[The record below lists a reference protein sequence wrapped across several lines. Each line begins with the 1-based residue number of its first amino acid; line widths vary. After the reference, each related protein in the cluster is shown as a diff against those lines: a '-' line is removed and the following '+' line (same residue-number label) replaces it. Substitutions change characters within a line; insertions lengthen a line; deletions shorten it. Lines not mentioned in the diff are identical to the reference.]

1 MSFEGG
7 IFMEQEKIG
16 KFIAKRRKDLHFT
29 QANLAKKLGIT
40 DRAVSKWE
48 NGKSIPD
55 ASLMLD
61 LCQLLEINVNELLT
75 GEQIVMKDYKK
86 IAEQNLIE
94 LRNQKEKAD
103 RRLLTTVKILATL
116 SCISA
121 VVLILMGTLLT
132 KISQFLGIMVVILGT
147 ILIFVTAIYAVMI
160 EHDAGY
166 YECPNCKMRYI
177 PTRKAVLLAMEQQE
191 KWNVHIVVK
200 RDIIEKCLPNES

>member
-147 ILIFVTAIYAVMI
+147 IQIGRAHV
-160 EHDAGY
+160 
-166 YECPNCKMRYI
+166 
-177 PTRKAVLLAMEQQE
+177 
-191 KWNVHIVVK
+191 
-200 RDIIEKCLPNES
+200 

>member
-86 IAEQNLIE
+86 KLN
-94 LRNQKEKAD
+94 
-103 RRLLTTVKILATL
+103 KI
-116 SCISA
+116 
-121 VVLILMGTLLT
+121 
-132 KISQFLGIMVVILGT
+132 
-147 ILIFVTAIYAVMI
+147 
-160 EHDAGY
+160 
-166 YECPNCKMRYI
+166 
-177 PTRKAVLLAMEQQE
+177 
-191 KWNVHIVVK
+191 
-200 RDIIEKCLPNES
+200 

>member
-86 IAEQNLIE
+86 IAAQNLIE
-94 LRNQKEKAD
+94 LRKQKEKAD

-177 PTRKAVLLAMEQQE
+177 PTRKAVLLAPHYGTTRKMECPYCG
-191 KWNVHIVVK
+191 KKGYHRKVFTK
-200 RDIIEKCLPNES
+200 

>member
-177 PTRKAVLLAMEQQE
+177 PTRKADFVS
-191 KWNVHIVVK
+191 
-200 RDIIEKCLPNES
+200 IIFSVFRNELSAENSLMLKIKQLY

>member
-86 IAEQNLIE
+86 IAEQNLI
-94 LRNQKEKAD
+94 
-103 RRLLTTVKILATL
+103 
-116 SCISA
+116 CISA

-177 PTRKAVLLAMEQQE
+177 PTRKAVLLAPHYGTTRKMECPYCG
-191 KWNVHIVVK
+191 KKGYHKKVFTK
-200 RDIIEKCLPNES
+200 